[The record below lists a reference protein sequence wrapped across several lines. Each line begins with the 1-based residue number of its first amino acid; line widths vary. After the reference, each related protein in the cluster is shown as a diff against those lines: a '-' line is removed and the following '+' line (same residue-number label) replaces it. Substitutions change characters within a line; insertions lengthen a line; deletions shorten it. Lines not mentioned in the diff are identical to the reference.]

1 MTTNYIAL
9 AMDKAIRA
17 WQGDPKALETVRQ
30 AAEQV
35 GYEVQDDDLME
46 MMSHSP
52 FLEALAWGLKELDA
66 EAALKGL
73 DAETAVRN

>member
-1 MTTNYIAL
+1 MTTSYIAL
-9 AMDKAIRA
+9 AMDNAIKA
-17 WQGDPKALETVRQ
+17 WQGDPKALETVRK

-35 GYEVQDDDLME
+35 GYEVQEDDLLE

-66 EAALKGL
+66 
-73 DAETAVRN
+73 DTVSRH